1 MLLKRIV
8 DIKVITLAA
17 AAMLCGCSDDVAPV
31 DSPVDKG
38 ADIVL
43 TLYTAD
49 SSSRLS
55 SRAPGDPLQA
65 ATIAENRIDIDGGD
79 YRVLVFGKDGRLLE
93 RIIPTDAITVEKNDY
108 SVYSIEGHITQT
120 AFMGNADGSY
130 EFQIMVLANWQSL
143 GGADCYD
150 KFALTP
156 GKTFID
162 DVVAL
167 AREYCWSL
175 SPKTG
180 WRPFNDDNKGIPMFG
195 LGSIAVTADQV
206 SASRPDNPIK
216 VGEISLLRAM
226 AKIEIVDNIAQ
237 DYYDSRPE
245 ITASSIAGHLS
256 TGTLVPD
263 LDANPGWN
271 VENTQVGSPTEPADP
286 VKATAPLQFFSAG
299 KTDDGHPVYAAYVAE
314 QDLKRLSATS
324 RPAVSVTV
332 KIDGKESE
340 YTLPL
345 SEYKDGKPSTPLE
358 SILRNHIYRFEIV
371 KVTQSEPAEEGSL
384 TIFWTVCPMD
394 DVPEIEIPF
403 S

>member
-1 MLLKRIV
+1 MLLRRIV
-8 DIKVITLAA
+8 DIKVIILAA
-17 AAMLCGCSDDVAPV
+17 VALLCGCSGDVDPV

-55 SRAPGDPLQA
+55 SRAPGDPLQTA
-65 ATIAENRIDIDGGD
+65 SIAENRIDIDGGD

-93 RIIPTDAITVEKNDY
+93 RIIPTGAIKVEKDDY
-108 SVYSIEGHITQT
+108 SVYSIEGRITQT

-143 GGADCYD
+143 GGSDCYD

-162 DVVAL
+162 DIVAL

-175 SPKTG
+175 SAKDG
-180 WRPFNDDNKGIPMFG
+180 WRPFEDGNKGIPMFG
-195 LGSIAVTADQV
+195 LGSISVTADQV
-206 SASRPDNPIK
+206 SASRPDNPIQ

-226 AKIEIVDNIAQ
+226 AKIEIIDNIAQ
-237 DYYDSRPE
+237 DYYDYRPE

-271 VENTQVGSPTEPADP
+271 VENTQVVSPTEPANP
-286 VKATAPLQFFSAG
+286 LKANMPLKFFVAG
-299 KTDDGHPVYAAYVAE
+299 KNANGHDVYTAYVAE
-314 QDLKRLSATS
+314 QNLKQLTATS
-324 RPAVSVTV
+324 RPAVSLTISIEGNLVNYNV
-332 KIDGKESE
+332 Q
-340 YTLPL
+340 L
-345 SEYKDGKPSTPLE
+345 SEYKNGNPSVPFE
-358 SILRNHIYRFEIV
+358 SILRNHIYSFEIV
-371 KVTQSEPAEEGSL
+371 RVTYPPKLE
-384 TIFWTVCPMD
+384 IHYTVCPW
-394 DVPEIEIPF
+394 VKETIIIPDF
-403 S
+403 E

>member
-17 AAMLCGCSDDVAPV
+17 AAMLCGCSDDVAPATV
-31 DSPVDKG
+31 DPVDKG

-93 RIIPTDAITVEKNDY
+93 RIIPTDAITVVKDDY
-108 SVYSIEGHITQT
+108 SVYSIEGRITQT

-150 KFALTP
+150 KFGFTP

-180 WRPFNDDNKGIPMFG
+180 WRPFNDGNKGIPMFG

-271 VENTQVGSPTEPADP
+271 IENTQVVSPTEPADP
-286 VKATAPLQFFSAG
+286 VKATAPLRFFSAG

-324 RPAVSVTV
+324 RPAVSVTI
-332 KIDGKESE
+332 KIEGDLNN
-340 YTLPL
+340 YNVQL
-345 SEYKDGKPSTPLE
+345 SKYENGDASTPFE

-371 KVTQSEPAEEGSL
+371 RVSYPPKVE
-384 TIFWTVCPMD
+384 IYYTVCPWASE
-394 DVPEIEIPF
+394 EIKIPDF
-403 S
+403 E